1 MSEARQYVVG
11 SSPPPRKHHVL
22 FQGGEY
28 WEAEFC
34 ACIKHWHGVESAYSN
49 GFRRAARHLAE
60 QACDSGKDQDY
71 LVYPIVY
78 LYRHHVELLL
88 KVIIEVAV
96 ALLGRELLERELKA
110 IGRHDLV
117 DLWNTARPLLNPVCD
132 LARNPPFPPDDI
144 EGIDSYIQQIHE
156 HDPDGQRFRYATS
169 KIKNAGPRR
178 LPLARAPSLSPELKV
193 INIRVFA
200 VAMEQLADYLDGV
213 ESWFGHLLDRQD
225 EMARDAYDY

>member
-1 MSEARQYVVG
+1 MIDERESVVG
-11 SSPPPRKHHVL
+11 TSPPPRKQDVL

-28 WEAEFC
+28 WEADFC
-34 ACIKHWHGVESAYSN
+34 ACIKHWHDVERAYSN

-60 QACDSGKDQDY
+60 QACNSGRDQDH

-88 KVIIEVAV
+88 KAIIEVAV
-96 ALLGRELLERELKA
+96 ALLGRQLSEHELKA

-117 DLWNTARPLLNPVCD
+117 ELWNTAKPLLNPVCD
-132 LARNPPFPPDDI
+132 LARNRPFPTENIDGI
-144 EGIDSYIQQIHE
+144 ESYIQQIHE

-200 VAMEQLADYLDGV
+200 VFMERLADYLDCV
-213 ESWFGHLLDRQD
+213 ESWFGHLLD
-225 EMARDAYDY
+225 